1 MKKKMKVTLIGTL
14 PPIKAL
20 SPYCY
25 HLADALSKKVETE
38 FINFKDSLPKSLYF
52 GGMKEKQNKKINLK
66 KVKIKS
72 IITWWNPFSWINV
85 GLLIKGDILHI
96 QHWAL
101 YSGIIYCFILPIS
114 KIRNKKCVITVHNI
128 TPHVEDFTSI
138 LFDRI
143 INKFIFLYADAF
155 IVHNKRNLKKFLQLY
170 KVDEKLVFITN
181 HGSIMPYQK
190 IKNISKIDA
199 RKHLNIPIDKK
210 VILFFGYIWKYKGL
224 DILLDSLKIVKD
236 KIKNVVLI
244 IAGQP
249 LKDWAEYEKIIFVN
263 DLNENIHKKLDYIP
277 DSEIEYYF
285 SCADLV
291 VLPYKKH
298 HFDTHGGVG
307 ALVLPFKKPII
318 VTNVGGLSEY
328 VKDNIAISKPENV
341 KELSKKIITV
351 LNNKSLLNKLSKDSE
366 ELAKELSWDK
376 IADKTIEIYNK
387 I

>member
-1 MKKKMKVTLIGTL
+1 MKKIMKVTLIGTL

-25 HLADALSKKVETE
+25 HLADALSKKLDVE
-38 FINFKDSLPKSLYF
+38 FFNFKSSLPKSLYY
-52 GGMKEKQNKKINLK
+52 GGMKEKQNKKINLE
-66 KVKIKS
+66 KVKTKS

-85 GLLIKGDILHI
+85 GLHLKGEILHI

-101 YSGIIYCFILPIS
+101 YSGIIYSFILPIS

-128 TPHVEDFTSI
+128 TPHTEDFITFM
-138 LFDRI
+138 FDKI
-143 INKFIFLYADAF
+143 INKFLFLFVDAF
-155 IVHNKRNLKKFLQLY
+155 IVHNKRNLKKFLELY
-170 KVDEKLVFITN
+170 RVDEKLVFITN

-199 RKHLNIPIDKK
+199 RKHLNIPVDKK
-210 VILFFGYIWKYKGL
+210 VILFFGYIWRYKGL
-224 DILLDSLKIVKD
+224 DFLLDSLKIVKD
-236 KIKNVVLI
+236 KIKNVVLL

-249 LKDWAEYEKIIFVN
+249 LKDWREYEKIIVDN
-263 DLNENIHKKLDYIP
+263 NLNEYIHKKLDYIS

-298 HFDTHGGVG
+298 PFDTHGGVG
-307 ALVLPFKKPII
+307 ALVLPFKKPMI
-318 VTNVGGLSEY
+318 VTDVGGLPEY
-328 VKDNIAISKPENV
+328 VKDDIAISSPENP
-341 KELSKKIITV
+341 KELSKKIIAV
-351 LNNKSLLNKLSKDSE
+351 LNNSSLLKKLSKDSE
-366 ELAKELSWDK
+366 ELAKELSWDT
-376 IADKTIEIYNK
+376 IADKTIEVYNK